1 MTTVTSARATYH
13 QANKSLPA
21 KEAFTWLK
29 EGWQL
34 FIKAPFKLLGLSFVT
49 LFAAGLIQA
58 LAGPIGLGISKWVG
72 PLLATV
78 MWLAIANLAENN
90 KLRLSGGTLRSWT
103 NVALWSLTGPVI
115 AWIQFQI
122 GAMLMG
128 ADSVAALANGVVV
141 DVPAW
146 KVGLM
151 MGSATP
157 INLLLLFVPMLLILK
172 HRSIPA
178 SFKNSIAVV
187 VGAYKPML
195 IIGAMIFLTVALAP
209 NTFALS
215 GLVFGPI
222 VSCMCFIAYQ
232 RLFR

>member
-1 MTTVTSARATYH
+1 MTTVTSTRATYH

-21 KEAFTWLK
+21 KEAFIWLK
-29 EGWQL
+29 EGGQL

-72 PLLATV
+72 PLLAAV

-103 NVALWSLTGPVI
+103 NVALWSCTGPVI

-187 VGAYKPML
+187 VGAY
-195 IIGAMIFLTVALAP
+195 
-209 NTFALS
+209 
-215 GLVFGPI
+215 
-222 VSCMCFIAYQ
+222 
-232 RLFR
+232 

>member
-1 MTTVTSARATYH
+1 MTTVTSTRATYH

-21 KEAFTWLK
+21 KEAFIWLK

-157 INLLLLFVPMLLILK
+157 INFTAFICTYVAYFKTSLNP
-172 HRSIPA
+172 SI
-178 SFKNSIAVV
+178 F
-187 VGAYKPML
+187 YK
-195 IIGAMIFLTVALAP
+195 
-209 NTFALS
+209 
-215 GLVFGPI
+215 
-222 VSCMCFIAYQ
+222 
-232 RLFR
+232 

>member
-1 MTTVTSARATYH
+1 MTTVTSTRATYH

-21 KEAFTWLK
+21 KEAFIWLK
-29 EGWQL
+29 EGGQL

-103 NVALWSLTGPVI
+103 NVALWSCTGPVI

-187 VGAYKPML
+187 VGAY
-195 IIGAMIFLTVALAP
+195 
-209 NTFALS
+209 
-215 GLVFGPI
+215 
-222 VSCMCFIAYQ
+222 
-232 RLFR
+232 

>member
-1 MTTVTSARATYH
+1 MTTVTSTRATYH

-21 KEAFTWLK
+21 KEAFIWLK

-72 PLLATV
+72 PLLAAV
-78 MWLAIANLAENN
+78 MWLAIANLVETN

-128 ADSVAALANGVVV
+128 ADSVAALAKI
-141 DVPAW
+141 DDM
-146 KVGLM
+146 K
-151 MGSATP
+151 
-157 INLLLLFVPMLLILK
+157 
-172 HRSIPA
+172 
-178 SFKNSIAVV
+178 
-187 VGAYKPML
+187 
-195 IIGAMIFLTVALAP
+195 
-209 NTFALS
+209 
-215 GLVFGPI
+215 
-222 VSCMCFIAYQ
+222 
-232 RLFR
+232 

>member
-72 PLLATV
+72 PLLAAV

-128 ADSVAALANGVVV
+128 ADSVAALAKGVVV

-172 HRSIPA
+172 HRSIPV
-178 SFKNSIAVV
+178 SFTNSIATV

-195 IIGAMIFLTVALAP
+195 IIGVMIFLTVALAP
-209 NTFALS
+209 YTFALS

-222 VSCMCFIAYQ
+222 VSCMCFVAYQ

>member
-1 MTTVTSARATYH
+1 
-13 QANKSLPA
+13 
-21 KEAFTWLK
+21 
-29 EGWQL
+29 
-34 FIKAPFKLLGLSFVT
+34 
-49 LFAAGLIQA
+49 
-58 LAGPIGLGISKWVG
+58 
-72 PLLATV
+72 
-78 MWLAIANLAENN
+78 
-90 KLRLSGGTLRSWT
+90 
-103 NVALWSLTGPVI
+103 
-115 AWIQFQI
+115 
-122 GAMLMG
+122 MLMG
-128 ADSVAALANGVVV
+128 ADAVAALANGVVV

-209 NTFALS
+209 S
-215 GLVFGPI
+215 G
-222 VSCMCFIAYQ
+222 Q
-232 RLFR
+232 NHT